1 MDNFEQSLDKY
12 AELAVRVGLNVQKD
26 QTVVIMT
33 SIACADFV
41 RKVTLKAYEAGAK
54 NVYVD
59 WDDDG
64 IKAIKLHKA
73 PEEAL
78 HEYPMWKAKGF
89 EEYAKEGAAF
99 LTIYAP
105 NSDLLKDVEPQRI
118 ATATKTAA
126 MARDGFL
133 SYLRN
138 SQVSWL
144 LVSIPTPEWSAKVF
158 PELGVE
164 ERVAKLWELIFKLT
178 RVDAADP
185 VKAWE
190 EHVSLLQVKQKL
202 LNSKKYKALHFQAPG
217 TDLTV
222 ELAERHLW
230 VSAGSYNEK
239 GTFYIPNLPT
249 EEVFTMPSKYGVNG
263 TVTSTKP
270 LSYQG
275 TLIDKFSF
283 TFEEG
288 RIVKATAETGED
300 ILNKILQTDEGGSYL
315 GEVALVPDDSPISN
329 SNLIYYNTLFD
340 ENASCHLAIG
350 NAYPFT
356 LEGGTSMSKEELL
369 EAGYNSSLIHI
380 DFMIGSAEM
389 DIDGITQ
396 DGTREPVFR
405 KGNWAN

>member
-1 MDNFEQSLDKY
+1 MNHFDTNLEKY
-12 AELAVRVGLNVQKD
+12 AELAVRVGVNLQKG
-26 QTVVIMT
+26 QTLVIMT
-33 SIACADFV
+33 TISCADFV

-59 WDDDG
+59 WDDDEV
-64 IKAIKLHKA
+64 KAIKLRQA
-73 PEEAL
+73 PEDAL
-78 HEYPMWKAKGF
+78 KEYPMWKAKGF
-89 EEYAKEGAAF
+89 EEYAQEGAAF
-99 LTIYAP
+99 LQIYAP
-105 NSDLLKDVEPQRI
+105 NSDLLKDVDSDRI
-118 ATATKTAA
+118 ALANKTTA

-144 LVSIPTPEWSAKVF
+144 MVSIPTPEWSAKIF
-158 PELGVE
+158 PELGLQ
-164 ERVAKLWELIFKLT
+164 ERTDKLWELIFKLT
-178 RVDAADP
+178 RVDGDDP
-185 VKAWE
+185 VQAWK
-190 EHVSLLQVKQKL
+190 EHVSLLLEKQQY
-202 LNSKKYKALHFQAPG
+202 LNGKKYTALHFKAPG

-222 ELAERHLW
+222 ELAKRHLW
-230 VSAGSYNEK
+230 VSAGNYNEK

-263 TVTSTKP
+263 TVSSTKP

-283 TFEEG
+283 TFEQG
-288 RIVKATAETGED
+288 RIIKATAEVGEEF
-300 ILNKILQTDEGGSYL
+300 LNKVLQTDEGGAYL

-356 LEGGTSMSKEELL
+356 IEGGTSMKKEELAA
-369 EAGYNSSLIHI
+369 EGYNSSLIHI

-389 DIDGITQ
+389 DIDGITA
-396 DGTREPVFR
+396 DGSREPIFR
-405 KGNWAN
+405 QGNWVK